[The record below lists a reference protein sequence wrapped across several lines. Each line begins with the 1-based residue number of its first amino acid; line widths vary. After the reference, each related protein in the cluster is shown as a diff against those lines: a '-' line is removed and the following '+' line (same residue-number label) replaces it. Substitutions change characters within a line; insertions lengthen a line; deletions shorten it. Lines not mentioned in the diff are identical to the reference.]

1 MPMNEL
7 IEIYKRIEYLR
18 NNGVKMKEIADHTQM
33 AASVISSLYSSVL
46 PTYIGEVKKGIAE
59 EEALD
64 YALSQVNN
72 VSKKRLLGSLE
83 SMKARLLELEP
94 PQEGEKRKSPF
105 WETMAKESR
114 ASAQKA
120 NNYSGIYMSYSL
132 SSAADALKVEPY
144 LIAASENNEYV
155 RVVHM
160 SAYNTTHAGVGLF
173 NNHTTSYILFNEREC
188 PELAL
193 FTIYLQ
199 LPMYDFPQMLKG
211 LYLCLDY
218 NRNPIARRI
227 LFVKQSDSTDMD
239 EFLALKGEIIPKDKI
254 TEDLMPYYDY
264 TCRPGDYI
272 KTCTVPSPS
281 LNTQDLEREKKM
293 LEL

>member
-83 SMKARLLELEP
+83 SIKARLLELEP

-105 WETMAKESR
+105 WEMMAKESR

-227 LFVKQSDSTDMD
+227 HFVKQSDSTDMD
-239 EFLALKGEIIPKDKI
+239 EFLTLKGEIIPKDKI

>member
-1 MPMNEL
+1 MNEL

-46 PTYIGEVKKGIAE
+46 PTYISEVKKGIAE

-83 SMKARLLELEP
+83 NMKAQLLELEP

-105 WETMAKESR
+105 WEMMAKESR
-114 ASAQKA
+114 ASAQEA
-120 NNYSGIYMSYSL
+120 YNYSGIYMSYSL

>member
-1 MPMNEL
+1 MNEL

-105 WETMAKESR
+105 WEMMAKESR

-144 LIAASENNEYV
+144 LIAASENNEYI
-155 RVVHM
+155 RL
-160 SAYNTTHAGVGLF
+160 SAFTAEARGGRRFAAVMVINSGRPYTGADQGKRVGLKNIEDRLAIF
-173 NNHTTSYILFNEREC
+173 SPDAFFIVRGGIGKPSRCVIL
-188 PELAL
+188 
-193 FTIYLQ
+193 I
-199 LPMYDFPQMLKG
+199 
-211 LYLCLDY
+211 
-218 NRNPIARRI
+218 PI
-227 LFVKQSDSTDMD
+227 Q
-239 EFLALKGEIIPKDKI
+239 
-254 TEDLMPYYDY
+254 
-264 TCRPGDYI
+264 
-272 KTCTVPSPS
+272 
-281 LNTQDLEREKKM
+281 
-293 LEL
+293 

>member
-1 MPMNEL
+1 MNEL

-105 WETMAKESR
+105 WEMMAKESR

-254 TEDLMPYYDY
+254 TEDLTPYYDY

>member
-105 WETMAKESR
+105 WEMMAKESR

-239 EFLALKGEIIPKDKI
+239 EFLTLKGEIIPKDKI
-254 TEDLMPYYDY
+254 TEALMPYYDY

-281 LNTQDLEREKKM
+281 LNTQDMEREKKM

>member
-105 WETMAKESR
+105 WEMMAKESR

-239 EFLALKGEIIPKDKI
+239 EFLTLKGEIIPKDKI

-272 KTCTVPSPS
+272 KTCNVPSPS
-281 LNTQDLEREKKM
+281 LTTQYLEREKKM

>member
-1 MPMNEL
+1 MNEL

-105 WETMAKESR
+105 WEMMAKESR

>member
-1 MPMNEL
+1 MNEL

-105 WETMAKESR
+105 WEMMAKESR

-160 SAYNTTHAGVGLF
+160 SAYNTPHAGVGLF

-239 EFLALKGEIIPKDKI
+239 EFLTLKGEIIPKDKI

>member
-105 WETMAKESR
+105 WEMMAKESR

-239 EFLALKGEIIPKDKI
+239 EFLTLKGEIIPKDKI

-272 KTCTVPSPS
+272 TTCTVPSPS
-281 LNTQDLEREKKM
+281 LNTQALEREKKM

>member
-1 MPMNEL
+1 MNEL

-46 PTYIGEVKKGIAE
+46 PTYIGEVEKGIAE

-105 WETMAKESR
+105 WEMMAKESR

>member
-83 SMKARLLELEP
+83 SIKARLLELEP

-105 WETMAKESR
+105 WEMMAKESR

-239 EFLALKGEIIPKDKI
+239 EFLTLKGEIIPKDKI

>member
-1 MPMNEL
+1 MNEL

-105 WETMAKESR
+105 WEMMAKESR

-254 TEDLMPYYDY
+254 TEDLIPYYDY

>member
-105 WETMAKESR
+105 WEMMAKESR

-239 EFLALKGEIIPKDKI
+239 EFLTLKGEIIPKDKI

>member
-46 PTYIGEVKKGIAE
+46 PTYISEVKKGIAE

-83 SMKARLLELEP
+83 NMKARLLELEP

-105 WETMAKESR
+105 WEMMAKESR

-144 LIAASENNEYV
+144 LIAASENHEYV

>member
-1 MPMNEL
+1 MNEL

-105 WETMAKESR
+105 WEMMSKESR

>member
-1 MPMNEL
+1 MNEL

-105 WETMAKESR
+105 WEMMAKESR
-114 ASAQKA
+114 VSAQKA

>member
-1 MPMNEL
+1 MNEL

-105 WETMAKESR
+105 WKMMAKESR

-272 KTCTVPSPS
+272 KTCTVTSPS
-281 LNTQDLEREKKM
+281 LNTQDLDRE
-293 LEL
+293 

>member
-1 MPMNEL
+1 MNEL

-105 WETMAKESR
+105 WEMMAKESR

-239 EFLALKGEIIPKDKI
+239 EFLTLKGEIIPKDKM
-254 TEDLMPYYDY
+254 TEDLKNYYDY

-272 KTCTVPSPS
+272 KTCTVHSPS

>member
-105 WETMAKESR
+105 WEMMAKESR

-254 TEDLMPYYDY
+254 TEDLIPYYDY

>member
-46 PTYIGEVKKGIAE
+46 PTYISEVKKGIAE

-72 VSKKRLLGSLE
+72 VSKKRLLSSLE
-83 SMKARLLELEP
+83 NMKARLLELEP

-105 WETMAKESR
+105 WEMMAKESR
-114 ASAQKA
+114 ASAQEA
-120 NNYSGIYMSYSL
+120 YNYSGIYMSYSL

-144 LIAASENNEYV
+144 LIAASENHEYV

-199 LPMYDFPQMLKG
+199 LPMYNFPQMLKG

-272 KTCTVPSPS
+272 KPCTVPSPS

>member
-59 EEALD
+59 EEALN

-105 WETMAKESR
+105 WEMMAKESR

-239 EFLALKGEIIPKDKI
+239 EFLTLKGEIIPKDKI

>member
-105 WETMAKESR
+105 WEMMAKESR
-114 ASAQKA
+114 ASAQEA
-120 NNYSGIYMSYSL
+120 YNYSGIYMSYSL

-144 LIAASENNEYV
+144 LIAASENHEYV

>member
-105 WETMAKESR
+105 WEMMAKESR